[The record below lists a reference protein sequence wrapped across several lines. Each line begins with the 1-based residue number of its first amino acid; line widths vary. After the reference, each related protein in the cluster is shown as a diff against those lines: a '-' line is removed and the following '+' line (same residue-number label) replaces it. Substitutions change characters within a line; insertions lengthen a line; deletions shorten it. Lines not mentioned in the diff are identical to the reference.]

1 MPQFHKM
8 EPGSTRH
15 LDYIAND
22 MELAKKAVQKGM
34 ALGEAAK
41 EFNVS
46 QSTLTS
52 WIRSGEPNKP
62 GRPPVLSTAEENI
75 MEKTHVW
82 LGFSLRWHIF
92 ALPC

>member
-46 QSTLTS
+46 QSTLNS
-52 WIRSGEPNKP
+52 
-62 GRPPVLSTAEENI
+62 
-75 MEKTHVW
+75 
-82 LGFSLRWHIF
+82 
-92 ALPC
+92 